1 MWACGFVMTQT
12 LEIIGL
18 RLSQLV
24 CRTVLTGLFLCSVGG
39 MIYKT
44 CCSQVTVSL
53 MALFKMYTM
62 APKVFGHLSPISTC
76 MSLHYITNIKEVFIL
91 KKYIPRRSING
102 CPLLRVCVQGLCVCT
117 WMGKCRARIPSMGHR
132 TWLYVMSLSLFKR
145 GQYDFFFFFRQFIYF
160 FIQQGCIILTKSDWI
175 YLCCCKSAVNFKWF
189 IHQRILKK
197 SIIIL
202 NRTTVFNTDYN
213 KKCVLSIKLA
223 YQNYFW
229 RIMWHWRLEYW
240 LLKNHGRWKP
250 LFHLL
255 SLHPFLEKSLVSD
268 VSLVVWCFA

>member
-1 MWACGFVMTQT
+1 MTQT

-91 KKYIPRRSING
+91 KKYTPRRSING
-102 CPLLRVCVQGLCVCT
+102 CPLLRCVFRVCVCVHCCVCALGWVNAEHEFRVWVT
-117 WMGKCRARIPSMGHR
+117 VLGC
-132 TWLYVMSLSLFKR
+132 MSCHFHCSK
-145 GQYDFFFFFRQFIYF
+145 GGSTIFFF
-160 FIQQGCIILTKSDWI
+160 
-175 YLCCCKSAVNFKWF
+175 
-189 IHQRILKK
+189 
-197 SIIIL
+197 
-202 NRTTVFNTDYN
+202 
-213 KKCVLSIKLA
+213 
-223 YQNYFW
+223 
-229 RIMWHWRLEYW
+229 
-240 LLKNHGRWKP
+240 
-250 LFHLL
+250 
-255 SLHPFLEKSLVSD
+255 
-268 VSLVVWCFA
+268 